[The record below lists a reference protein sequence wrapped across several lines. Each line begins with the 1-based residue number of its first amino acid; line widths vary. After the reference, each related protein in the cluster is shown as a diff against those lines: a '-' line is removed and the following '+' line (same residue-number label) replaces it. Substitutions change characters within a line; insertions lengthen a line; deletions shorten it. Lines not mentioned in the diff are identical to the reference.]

1 VPRLYP
7 VLQGV
12 TEEPE
17 NHPTARYK
25 GEDHNKGKHQ
35 LGIDIF
41 VLDANNELQ
50 LTMEIR

>member
-17 NHPTARYK
+17 NHPMVRYR
-25 GEDHNKGKHQ
+25 GEGHNKGKAS
-35 LGIDIF
+35 
-41 VLDANNELQ
+41 V
-50 LTMEIR
+50 RY

>member
-25 GEDHNKGKHQ
+25 GEVTTKAKHQ
-35 LGIDIF
+35 LGIVIF

-50 LTMEIR
+50 LTAEIR